1 MIDAIK
7 RNWRVGLL
15 VVAVL
20 GATIVLFTPMFA
32 PDPGAEGIGNGTDTG
47 SADGITN
54 LQFGLDLDGGTRIR
68 APLVGYTATDVGFQ
82 GDDPATVASNV
93 AGELPNTTST
103 SVNAELRDPA
113 EGGTGAVEVTD
124 ANVSE
129 TEFTAAIEAAG
140 YAYDGVRPGVT
151 EETLEATIEV
161 IEGKINEAGLSG
173 GSVREIVDA
182 NGRSF
187 VLIEV
192 PGEDRNDVEELIA
205 ERGTV
210 RIDIFIPNDGNGTR
224 NRAVVTQDDFENV
237 GTASRSDGGGSYVPV
252 SIVDT
257 APAGE
262 PTPAQQLQQAISQAN
277 QQAGNPGTDG
287 WKCAANPAD
296 RGKCIDDYTQSEEPR
311 LLLVV
316 NDRVVNDFGMDGGL
330 LQSMVQG
337 TWANDPGFRLTT
349 GAGEDSFQR
358 AQQISINLRAGALP
372 AELGDGSSSYISPTQ
387 GEQFKTYSLITGIL
401 SVFAVAGMV
410 FLRYR
415 EPKVALPMV
424 VTALTEVYTLLG
436 FAALLGYPLDLAVIA
451 GFIAVVGTG
460 VDDLV
465 IIADEVMSEGDVS
478 SKTVFDSRFRRAF
491 WVIGAAAATTII
503 AMSPLMV
510 LSLGDLSGFAIFTIL
525 GVLIGVLVTRPAY
538 GDILRMLLTD
548 R

>member
-1 MIDAIK
+1 MIDSIK
-7 RNWRVGLL
+7 RHWRVGLL

-20 GATIVLFTPMFA
+20 AATVVLFAPQFA
-32 PDPGAEGIGNGTDTG
+32 PTAGAEGIGADDGSTGT
-47 SADGITN
+47 ADGLTN

-68 APLVGYTATDVGFQ
+68 APLVGYTATDVAFQ

-93 AGELPNTTST
+93 AAELSNTTST
-103 SVNAELRDPA
+103 SVNAELDEAA

-124 ANVSE
+124 TNVSE

-140 YAYDGVRPGVT
+140 YTYDGVRPGVT
-151 EETLEATIEV
+151 EETREATIEV

-182 NGRSF
+182 DGRSF
-187 VLIEV
+187 ILIEV
-192 PGEDRNDVEELIA
+192 PGEDREDVEELIA

-210 RIDIFIPNDGNGTR
+210 RIDVFIPNGGNGTR

-237 GTASRSDGGGSYVPV
+237 GTASRGQGGGAYVPV
-252 SIVDT
+252 SVVDT
-257 APAGE
+257 APEGE
-262 PTPAQQLQQAISQAN
+262 ATPAQQLQQAIRQADGE
-277 QQAGNPGTDG
+277 AGNPGTDG
-287 WKCAANPAD
+287 WRCSAD
-296 RGKCIDDYTQSEEPR
+296 YAESEEPC

-316 NDRVVNDFGMDGGL
+316 DGEVVNSFGMDGDL
-330 LQSMVQG
+330 LRSMTGG
-337 TWANDPGFRLTT
+337 TWANDPSFRLTT
-349 GAGEDSFQR
+349 GVGNDSFER

-372 AELGDGSSSYISPTQ
+372 AELGEGSSSYISPTQ
-387 GEQFKTYSLITGIL
+387 GEQFKTYSLVIGIL

-415 EPKVALPMV
+415 EATVALPMI

-478 SKTVFDSRFRRAF
+478 SKKVFDSRFRRAF